1 LLQQAVE
8 ISLREQ
14 AAAEVEEFL
23 VHGKFLAICTTLMW

>member
-23 VHGKFLAICTTLMW
+23 VHKKILE